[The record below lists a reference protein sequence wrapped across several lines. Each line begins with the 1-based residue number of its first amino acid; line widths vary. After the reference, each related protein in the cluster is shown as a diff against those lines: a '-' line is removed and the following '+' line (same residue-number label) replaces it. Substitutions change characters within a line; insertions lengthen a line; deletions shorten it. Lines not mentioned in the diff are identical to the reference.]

1 MAMTG
6 TGTPPGS
13 SAGILSGP
21 AATTYF
27 ARQRSDR
34 MRKALIW
41 TGVVLVLLWC
51 IQVTIIADTDWERIG
66 GRFGFF
72 GSIGRFLLLDLSLLP
87 HLVVPAIETLMMATL
102 GTLLGC
108 VLALPV
114 AWFGAR
120 NVTPSLYIFYPVGR
134 FLMVLSRSVHEIIW
148 AILFVGAVGLGALPG
163 ILAVAVRSVGF
174 ISKIT
179 AEAIDA
185 EAIENIDP
193 KPVEAIRAVGGNQ
206 FQVMYYGILPQIM
219 PVVLGTIIFEWD
231 INIRR
236 AAIMGL
242 VGAGGLGLVFFRQM
256 AMFNYGG
263 VTMVLLAILVLI
275 IIGEIVSHYARKAVT

>member
-1 MAMTG
+1 MALAET
-6 TGTPPGS
+6 TP
-13 SAGILSGP
+13 GP
-21 AATTYF
+21 ARAYY
-27 ARQRSDR
+27 S
-34 MRKALIW
+34 RKRRERLRGAAVWTGAALVLIW
-41 TGVVLVLLWC
+41 C
-51 IQVTIIADTDWERIG
+51 IDATILADTDWQRLG
-66 GRFGFF
+66 GSFGIL
-72 GSIGRFLLLDLSLLP
+72 GGIGRFLLLDVSLVP
-87 HLVVPAIETLMMATL
+87 HLIVPAIETMMMATL

-114 AWFGAR
+114 AWFGAK
-120 NVTPSLYIFYPVGR
+120 NVTPGLYIFYPLGR

-163 ILAVAVRSVGF
+163 ILAVAVRSIGF

-179 AEAIDA
+179 AEAI
-185 EAIENIDP
+185 ENIDE
-193 KPVEAIRAVGGNQ
+193 KPVEAIRAAGGNQ
-206 FQVMYYGILPQIM
+206 FQVMYFGILPQIM

-236 AAIMGL
+236 AAVMGL

-275 IIGEIVSHYARKAVT
+275 VIGEIVSHFARKAVT

>member
-1 MAMTG
+1 MA
-6 TGTPPGS
+6 S
-13 SAGILSGP
+13 VELGP
-21 AATTYF
+21 RTLHGAQDFF
-27 ARQRSDR
+27 ARRSR
-34 MRKALIW
+34 ERVRNALICL
-41 TGVVLVLLWC
+41 GAALVLAWC
-51 IQVTIIADTDWERIG
+51 VHVTIIVDTDWERIG
-66 GRFGFF
+66 GQFGLL
-72 GSIGRFLLLDLSLLP
+72 GSIGRFLLLDLSLAPYLI
-87 HLVVPAIETLMMATL
+87 VPAIETMMMATL

-108 VLALPV
+108 ILALPV

-120 NVTPSLYIFYPVGR
+120 NVTPSVHIFYPLGR
-134 FLMVLSRSVHEIIW
+134 GLMVLSRSVHEIIW

-179 AEAIDA
+179 A

-236 AAIMGL
+236 AAVMGL

-275 IIGEIVSHYARKAVT
+275 VIGEIFSHYARKAVT